1 MNQTQNKNLI
11 LTSAEAR
18 NIESDLMELLL
29 LVNELQAKLL
39 ERQDT
44 IQVEIASPGFK

>member
-1 MNQTQNKNLI
+1 MNQSQSKNLV

-18 NIESDLMELLL
+18 NIESDVMELLL
-29 LVNELQAKLL
+29 AVNELQAKLL
-39 ERQDT
+39 ARSET